1 MPSSSPAGLR
11 YSLDPTEQDTRSGKQ
26 YFAYGEFEWLRYP
39 GKETPNGMMIAK
51 CTILPGKE
59 WPAHVHGGYEQMLH
73 VISGNGTHWVNGEQI
88 DLEPGSTHYLPVGAS
103 HRMVNTGTE
112 PLIHLSAYHPTMPR
126 EIREIT
132 DFMHYLPERGPMP
145 GQETAAPGEETG
157 EPAGDAAAQAV
168 PIATMQA
175 VQDKFSEAVHL
186 GVVTIDREGKSLTS
200 PTRLPSLCRYVQSA
214 PQGCRGCA
222 AFDPKRGAE
231 ALRSDGPIMF
241 ECCPGVIC
249 VAVPLKAE
257 EELVGHMACGF
268 VKLDE
273 PDEGQYKALS
283 AKAASLGLCPKE
295 IECHYREVEVVLKAQ
310 MVAAADSLES
320 IANAILS
327 LSIREARRDE
337 EARHQ
342 TEMLNKLKVV
352 SRLEQELQE
361 SEFMALEAR
370 INPHFLFN
378 ALNTIAEAV
387 AEGDERSE
395 EIIHALSDFLRASL
409 RSTKPTTTLS
419 QELKCVD
426 NYVRIQKARFG
437 DGLETE
443 FLIDHMDVDPI
454 VPSMILQPLVENS
467 IVHGLAHLGYRGLIR
482 IRAAITGGRLSLEVR
497 DTGVGF
503 NDVIVGLG
511 GQGKNGGQS
520 LGLRYVRTK
529 LQHTFG
535 SDCSFS
541 IVSHPGKGTSVSME
555 MPVRA
560 GERDV

>member
-1 MPSSSPAGLR
+1 MANHVDAGLR
-11 YSLDPTEQDTRSGKQ
+11 YSLDPLEQDAKSGKQ

-39 GKETPNGMMIAK
+39 GKEAPDGMMIAK
-51 CTILPGKE
+51 CTIDPGKE

-73 VISGNGTHWVNGEQI
+73 VISGRGVHWVNGEEIQ
-88 DLEPGSTHYLPVGAS
+88 LEPGSTHYLPVGTS

-112 PLIHLSAYHPTMPR
+112 PLVHLSAYHPTMPR

-132 DFMHYLPERGPMP
+132 DFMHELPGRKHRSAKEH
-145 GQETAAPGEETG
+145 
-157 EPAGDAAAQAV
+157 AQAL

-175 VQDKFSEAVHL
+175 IQDKFSAAVHL
-186 GVVTIDREGKSLTS
+186 GVVTIDREGRSLTS
-200 PTRLPSLCRYVQSA
+200 PTHLPSICRYVQSTPA
-214 PQGCRGCA
+214 GCRGCA
-222 AFDPKRGAE
+222 AFDPKRGEE
-231 ALRSDGPIMF
+231 ALANNGPIMF

-257 EELVGHMACGF
+257 EQLIGHMACGF

-273 PDEGQYKALS
+273 PGEDQYKAIS
-283 AKAASLGLCPKE
+283 EKAASLGLSPSE
-295 IECHYREVEVVLKAQ
+295 IERRYRDIEVVLKAQ

-320 IANAILS
+320 IANAVLS
-327 LSIREARRDE
+327 FSIREARRDE
-337 EARHQ
+337 EAQHQ
-342 TEMLNKLKVV
+342 AEMLKKLQLV

-387 AEGDERSE
+387 AEGDERSV
-395 EIIHALSDFLRASL
+395 EIIHSLSDFLRASL
-409 RSTKPTTTLS
+409 RNTKSTTTLS
-419 QELKCVD
+419 QELKCVE
-426 NYVRIQKARFG
+426 NYLHIQKARFG
-437 DGLETE
+437 DGLQTE
-443 FLIDHMDVDPI
+443 FHLEPMDIDPV

-467 IVHGLAHLGYRGLIR
+467 IVHGLSSLGYKGLIR
-482 IRAAITGGRLSLEVR
+482 IEASVAGKGKRLRLEVR

-503 NDVIVGLG
+503 GDVIVGLG
-511 GQGKNGGQS
+511 GRGKNGGQS

-535 SDCSFS
+535 DDCSFS
-541 IVSHPGKGTSVSME
+541 IVSSPGDGAVVMME
-555 MPVRA
+555 MPLRA
-560 GERDV
+560 GVHNV